1 MITRNFLTT
10 ASLIGLM
17 ATALAAPTTVLAQDA
32 TASSADTGSAEI
44 VVTAQRREERSVD
57 VPITVATLSPETL
70 RTANV
75 RELADIS
82 KITPGLRFD
91 NAGAFFQPTIRG
103 IGTAVTTSGGGGN
116 VGIYVDGFYS
126 PNPLATNAQLLNVQS
141 IQVLKGPQGTL
152 FGRNTTGGAILIQSA
167 EPSTETS
174 GQVKV
179 SYGRYNELRA
189 QAYTTYGISETV
201 AMDVEGLYSRGD
213 GWQHDIS
220 NGGRR
225 VGDYENWSVRLGLKA
240 DLSENVSVLLRYQH
254 AENNDPRPLLAAS
267 YFNPN
272 PEGLDTIV
280 SGAPI
285 FAGPGQFTFDP
296 DQIASGTD
304 PEFYRS
310 HSDVVQGTIRAD
322 LGFANLASY
331 TQWRKETVDASQ
343 ELDYSGADV
352 FQLGLPNFNET
363 VSQEF
368 LLTSKPGT
376 KLQWT
381 TGLFYFQNRDT
392 YETYVDNLPAFQG
405 FFPGLNFINNRTR
418 QGGSSTLTKSYAAF
432 VDLTYEL
439 TPQWFLTAGVRY
451 SHDVVD
457 DAYYNNNLFAGGN
470 PLTRTYVDPISSD
483 TFTPRAVIRFK
494 PNDHSSVYA
503 SYTRGYKAAV
513 IDVGGSCQNGPSP
526 QNPAPFV
533 CNTVKP
539 ETIDAFEIGY
549 KFDDR
554 ALSLELSAFYY
565 NYKNLQVSYFLSS
578 QASIIN
584 AAKSRIYGIDGQI
597 RYRVSDSF
605 EVSAGAAWTHA
616 RYVEFLNAPIY
627 RSCVGAL
634 PGSCGPLD
642 SFFVDR
648 SQTLRDATMQRTP
661 EFTGNIAARY
671 SADLGGGRLVLSGN
685 LFYSSKF
692 YAGPSGIQFPQK
704 GYENLALRAE
714 WTDQSDRFTIGVWGD
729 NVTNSRYRT
738 QVQYA
743 NNGIGAN
750 WNKPTTFGVDL
761 SAKF

>member
-1 MITRNFLTT
+1 MNSRKLLTT
-10 ASLIGLM
+10 ASLISLA
-17 ATALAAPTTVLAQDA
+17 ATAIALPTVAFAQGPAASEDVAGT
-32 TASSADTGSAEI
+32 EI

-57 VPITVATLSPETL
+57 VPITVATLSAETL
-70 RTANV
+70 TTANV

-91 NAGAFFQPTIRG
+91 NAGAFFQPTVRG

-126 PNPLATNAQLLNVQS
+126 PNPLAINSQLLNVQS

-167 EPSTETS
+167 DPSTETS

-189 QAYTTYGISETV
+189 QAYATYGISETV
-201 AMDVEGLYSRGD
+201 AMDIEGLYSHGD
-213 GWQHDIS
+213 GWQRDIS

-240 DLSENVSVLLRYQH
+240 DLSDNVSVMLRYQH
-254 AENNDPRPLLAAS
+254 AESDDPRPLLAAS
-267 YFNPN
+267 YFNSN
-272 PEGLDTIV
+272 PQGLDTIV

-285 FAGPGQFTFDP
+285 FAGPGQFTYDP
-296 DQIASGTD
+296 DLIASGTD
-304 PEFYRS
+304 PEFFRS
-310 HSDVVQGTIRAD
+310 RSDVIQGTIKAD
-322 LGFANLASY
+322 LGFANLTSY

-363 VSQEF
+363 FTQEF
-368 LLTSKPGT
+368 LMTSKPGP

-381 TGLFYFQNRDT
+381 AGLFYFQNRDT
-392 YETYVDNLPAFQG
+392 YETYVDNLPPVFV
-405 FFPGLNFINNRTR
+405 NSRTR
-418 QGGSSTLTKSYAAF
+418 QGGSSSTPKSYAAY
-432 VDLTYEL
+432 VDATYEL
-439 TPQWFLTAGVRY
+439 SPQWFLTAGVRY
-451 SHDVVD
+451 SHDVVTN
-457 DAYYNNNLFAGGN
+457 AYFNGNIFNALYPWVPLQYAN
-470 PLTRTYVDPISSD
+470 PLTQFSVPSVSSD

-494 PNDHSSVYA
+494 PNDESSIYA

-513 IDVGGSCQNGPSP
+513 VDVGGSCQNPSLTP
-526 QNPAPFV
+526 LGENFK
-533 CNTVKP
+533 CNDVKP

-549 KFDDR
+549 KYNDR
-554 ALSLELSAFYY
+554 ALSLELSGFYY
-565 NYKNLQVSYFLSS
+565 NYKNLQVSYFLSG

-584 AAKSRIYGIDGQI
+584 AAKSRIYGLDGQV
-597 RYRVSDSF
+597 RYRFSDNF
-605 EVSAGAAWTHA
+605 EINAGAAWTHA
-616 RYVEFLNAPIY
+616 RYVEFVNAPVY

-642 SFFVDR
+642 SFYVDR
-648 SQTLRDATMQRTP
+648 SQTLRDTTMQRAP
-661 EFTGNIAARY
+661 DFTANIAARY
-671 SADLGGGRLVLSGN
+671 STDLAGGRFVLSGN
-685 LFYSSKF
+685 LAYSSTV

-704 GYENLALRAE
+704 GYETLALRAE
-714 WTDQSDRFTIGVWGD
+714 WTDASDRFSIGLWGD

-750 WNKPTTFGVDL
+750 WSKPTTFGVDL
-761 SAKF
+761 GAKF

>member
-1 MITRNFLTT
+1 MTKTANFLTA
-10 ASLIGLM
+10 ASLIGLA
-17 ATALAAPTTVLAQDA
+17 ATALAMPTSAFAQDA
-32 TASSADTGSAEI
+32 SASNGNDSAEI

-57 VPITVATLSPETL
+57 VPITVATLSADTL
-70 RTANV
+70 TTANV

-91 NAGAFFQPTIRG
+91 NAGAFVQPTIRG

-126 PNPLATNAQLLNVQS
+126 PNPLATNAQLLNVTS

-167 EPSTETS
+167 DPSTETS
-174 GQVKV
+174 GQVKL
-179 SYGRYNELRA
+179 SYGRYNEFRA
-189 QAYTTYGISETV
+189 QAYATYGVSENV
-201 AMDVEGLYSRGD
+201 AMDIEGLYSRGN

-240 DLSENVSVLLRYQH
+240 QLSDNVSVLIRYQH
-254 AENNDPRPLLAAS
+254 AESDDPRPLLAAT
-267 YFNPN
+267 YYNPN
-272 PEGLDTIV
+272 PQGLDTIV
-280 SGAPI
+280 SGAPQSY
-285 FAGPGQFTFDP
+285 FPGPGQVTFDP
-296 DQIASGTD
+296 DQVASGTD

-310 HSDVVQGTIRAD
+310 HSDVIQGTIKAD
-322 LGFANLASY
+322 LGFANLTSY
-331 TQWRKETVDASQ
+331 TQWRKETVDSSQ
-343 ELDYSGADV
+343 ELDYSGYDV

-368 LLTSKPGT
+368 LLTSKPGP

-381 TGLFYFQNRDT
+381 AGLFYFQNRDT
-392 YETYVDNLPAFQG
+392 YVTYVDNLPLYG
-405 FFPGLNFINNRTR
+405 FNNSRTR

-432 VDLTYEL
+432 ADATYEL
-439 TPQWFLTAGVRY
+439 SPQWFLTAGIRY
-451 SHDVVD
+451 AHDVVD
-457 DAYYNNNLFAGGN
+457 DAYYNNSIFAGGDGVS
-470 PLTRTYVDPISSD
+470 RTYVSPISSD

-494 PNDHSSVYA
+494 PNDRSSIYA

-513 IDVGGSCQNGPSP
+513 IDVGGSCQNAVNLPSP
-526 QNPAPFV
+526 SNPTGAGFV
-533 CNTVKP
+533 CNNVQP
-539 ETIDAFEIGY
+539 EKVDAFEIGY
-549 KFDDR
+549 KYDDR

-565 NYKNLQVSYFLSS
+565 NYKNLQVSYFLSG

-584 AAKSRIYGIDGQI
+584 AAKSHIYGIDGQV
-597 RYRVSDSF
+597 RYRFNNHF
-605 EVSAGAAWTHA
+605 ELSAGAAWTHA
-616 RYVEFLNAPIY
+616 RYVQFDGAPIY
-627 RSCVGAL
+627 YSCVGA
-634 PGSCGPLD
+634 PAGSCGPLD
-642 SFFVDR
+642 SFYVDI
-648 SQTLRDATMQRTP
+648 SQTLRDVTMQRTP

-671 SADLGGGRLVLSGN
+671 TTDLGGGKFVLSGN

-704 GYENLALRAE
+704 GYETLSLRAE
-714 WTDQSDRFTIGVWGD
+714 WTDPSDRYTIGLWGD

-738 QVQYA
+738 QDQYA

-750 WNKPTTFGVDL
+750 WSKPTTFGVDL
-761 SAKF
+761 SARF

>member
-1 MITRNFLTT
+1 MNTRNFLTT
-10 ASLIGLM
+10 ASALGLA
-17 ATALAAPTTVLAQDA
+17 ATALALPHGAFAQD
-32 TASSADTGSAEI
+32 TAASNDIGNGEI
-44 VVTAQRREERSVD
+44 VVTAQRRQERSVD
-57 VPITVATLSPETL
+57 VPITVATLSAETL
-70 RTANV
+70 TTANV

-116 VGIYVDGFYS
+116 VGVYVDGFYS
-126 PNPLATNAQLLNVQS
+126 PNPLAINSQLLNVQS

-167 EPSTETS
+167 DPSTETS

-179 SYGRYNELRA
+179 SYGRYNEVRA
-189 QAYTTYGISETV
+189 QAYATYGLSENV
-201 AMDVEGLYSRGD
+201 AMDVEGFYGRGD
-213 GWQHDIS
+213 GWQRDIS

-240 DLSENVSVLLRYQH
+240 DLGENVSVLLRYQH
-254 AENNDPRPLLAAS
+254 AESNDPRPLLAAS

-272 PEGLDTIV
+272 PQGLDTIV
-280 SGAPI
+280 SGKPI
-285 FAGPGQFTFDP
+285 FAGPGQFTYNP
-296 DQIASGTD
+296 NEIASGTD
-304 PEFYRS
+304 PEFFRS
-310 HSDVVQGTIRAD
+310 HSDVIQGTIKAD
-322 LGFANLASY
+322 LGFANLTSY

-363 VSQEF
+363 FSQEF
-368 LLTSKPGT
+368 LLTSKAGP

-381 TGLFYFQNRDT
+381 AGLFYFQNRDT
-392 YETYVDNLPAFQG
+392 YETYVDNLPLFG
-405 FFPGLNFINNRTR
+405 FVNSHTR
-418 QGGSSTLTKSYAAF
+418 QGGSSSTPKSYAAF
-432 VDLTYEL
+432 IDATYEIS
-439 TPQWFLTAGVRY
+439 PQWFLTAGVRY
-451 SHDVVD
+451 AHDVVT

-470 PLTRTYVDPISSD
+470 PVSKTFVPSISSD

-494 PNDHSSVYA
+494 PNDRSSIYA

-513 IDVGGSCQNGPSP
+513 IDVGGTCQNAVNLPSP
-526 QNPAPFV
+526 SNPTGAGFV
-533 CNTVKP
+533 CNNVKP

-549 KFDDR
+549 KYSDR
-554 ALSLELSAFYY
+554 GLSLELSGFYY
-565 NYKNLQVSYFLSS
+565 NYKNLQVSYFLSG

-597 RYRVSDSF
+597 RYRFNDNF
-605 EVSAGAAWTHA
+605 ELSAGAAWTHA
-616 RYVEFLNAPIY
+616 RYVEFIGAPIY
-627 RSCVGAL
+627 QPCATN
-634 PGSCGPLD
+634 PAKCGLLD
-642 SFFVDR
+642 SFFVDT
-648 SQTLRDATMQRTP
+648 SQTLTNSPMQRSP
-661 EFTGNIAARY
+661 DFTGNIAARY
-671 SADLGGGRLVLSGN
+671 KTDLGGGKLVLSGN
-685 LFYSSKF
+685 LAYSSTV
-692 YAGPSGIQFPQK
+692 YAGPSGIQFPQA

-714 WTDQSDRFTIGVWGD
+714 WTDASDRFTIGVFGD
-729 NVTNSRYRT
+729 NVTNKRYRT

-750 WNKPTTFGVDL
+750 WNKPTTYGIDL

>member
-1 MITRNFLTT
+1 MNSRKFLTT
-10 ASLIGLM
+10 ASLIGLATTAM
-17 ATALAAPTTVLAQDA
+17 ALPASAFAQDA
-32 TASSADTGSAEI
+32 AATDDAATGEI

-57 VPITVATLSPETL
+57 VPITVATLSAETL
-70 RTANV
+70 TTANV

-126 PNPLATNAQLLNVQS
+126 PNPLAINSQLLNVQS
-141 IQVLKGPQGTL
+141 VQVLKGPQGTL

-167 EPSTETS
+167 DPSTETS

-189 QAYTTYGISETV
+189 QAYATYGISETV
-201 AMDVEGLYSRGD
+201 AMDIEGLYSRGD

-240 DLSENVSVLLRYQH
+240 DLSDNVSVLLRYQH
-254 AENNDPRPLLAAS
+254 AESDDPRPLLAAT
-267 YFNPN
+267 YFNAN
-272 PEGLDTIV
+272 PTGLDTVV
-280 SGAPI
+280 SGRPI
-285 FAGPGQFTFDP
+285 SAGPGQFTYDP
-296 DQIASGTD
+296 DLIASGTD
-304 PEFYRS
+304 PEFFRS
-310 HSDVVQGTIRAD
+310 RSDAIQGTIRAD
-322 LGFANLASY
+322 LGFANLTSY

-363 VSQEF
+363 FTQEF
-368 LLTSKPGT
+368 LMTSKAGP

-381 TGLFYFQNRDT
+381 AGLFYFQNRDT
-392 YETYVDNLPAFQG
+392 YETYVDNLPAFG
-405 FFPGLNFINNRTR
+405 FVNTRTR
-418 QGGSSTLTKSYAAF
+418 QGGSSSTPKSYAAY
-432 VDLTYEL
+432 VDATYEL
-439 TPQWFLTAGVRY
+439 SPQWFLTAGVRY
-451 SHDVVD
+451 SHDVIT

-470 PLTRTYVDPISSD
+470 PTTKTNVPSISSD

-494 PNDHSSVYA
+494 PDDRSSIYA

-526 QNPAPFV
+526 QNPTPFV
-533 CNTVKP
+533 CNTVRP

-549 KFDDR
+549 KFSDR
-554 ALSLELSAFYY
+554 ALSLELSGFYY
-565 NYKNLQVSYFLSS
+565 NYKNLQVSYFLSG

-584 AAKSRIYGIDGQI
+584 AAKSRIYGIDGQV
-597 RYRVSDSF
+597 RYRFNDNF
-605 EVSAGAAWTHA
+605 EVNAGAAWTHA
-616 RYVEFLNAPIY
+616 RYVEFVNAPIY
-627 RSCVGAL
+627 RSCVGAAA
-634 PGSCGPLD
+634 GSCGPLD
-642 SFFVDR
+642 SFYVDR
-648 SQTLRDATMQRTP
+648 SQTLRDTTMQRAP
-661 EFTGNIAARY
+661 EFTANIAARY
-671 SADLGGGRLVLSGN
+671 STDLAGGRFVLSGN
-685 LFYSSKF
+685 LAYSSTV

-704 GYENLALRAE
+704 GYETLALRAE
-714 WTDQSDRFTIGVWGD
+714 WTDASDRFTIGLWGD

-750 WNKPTTFGVDL
+750 WSKPTTFGVDL
-761 SAKF
+761 SARF